1 MGRKSRFWLIVD
13 SKSRGMEI
21 LTIGLAAGGESLPV
35 FSFEDEAA
43 MFLGLG
49 GPGGDWRVR
58 ETAAGELV
66 SILFGPCAGIR
77 RIVLDP
83 LPGSCGAL
91 NDLVSVDRE
100 AFMKFIEATPRSGL
114 DRPSGIAGRR
124 GRRTLDLREEASA

>member
-1 MGRKSRFWLIVD
+1 MGGKSKFWLIAHDEV
-13 SKSRGMEI
+13 RGMEI
-21 LTIGLAAGGESLPV
+21 LTIGLAAGGEALPV
-35 FSFEDEAA
+35 FNFEDEAA

-49 GPGGDWRVR
+49 GLGGDWRVR
-58 ETAAGELV
+58 VTAAGELV
-66 SILFGPCAGIR
+66 SILFGPCAGIGR
-77 RIVLDP
+77 VALDP